1 MRLAHVTHPPVVTQA
16 PVWCPAPSPQAMN
29 ADASPDL
36 VVQIV
41 WHQPAILTTVMV
53 ESALMML
60 TETLSAQSVLLASQ
74 ERSVKLRRVQLVTAQ
89 LLADDRTQEEAL
101 NEFVC
106 GVMMLTETLYAQ
118 SILLYSQNHNLTLA
132 RVPLLPVLMRA
143 PALCPTKH
151 PQALFA
157 SVNQVSAAQTAKL
170 LHVIH
175 TTVTGEF
182 ALTM

>member
-29 ADASPDL
+29 ADASLDL

-74 ERSVKLRRVQLVTAQ
+74 E
-89 LLADDRTQEEAL
+89 
-101 NEFVC
+101 
-106 GVMMLTETLYAQ
+106 
-118 SILLYSQNHNLTLA
+118 HNVTLA

-143 PALCPTKH
+143 PALCPTKR

>member
-1 MRLAHVTHPPVVTQA
+1 MRLAHVTYPPVVMQA

-74 ERSVKLRRVQLVTAQ
+74 E
-89 LLADDRTQEEAL
+89 
-101 NEFVC
+101 
-106 GVMMLTETLYAQ
+106 
-118 SILLYSQNHNLTLA
+118 HNVTLA

-143 PALCPTKH
+143 PALCPTKRL
-151 PQALFA
+151 QALFA
-157 SVNQVSAAQTAKL
+157 SVNQVSAVQTAKL

>member
-74 ERSVKLRRVQLVTAQ
+74 E
-89 LLADDRTQEEAL
+89 
-101 NEFVC
+101 
-106 GVMMLTETLYAQ
+106 
-118 SILLYSQNHNLTLA
+118 HNVTLA

>member
-74 ERSVKLRRVQLVTAQ
+74 E
-89 LLADDRTQEEAL
+89 
-101 NEFVC
+101 
-106 GVMMLTETLYAQ
+106 
-118 SILLYSQNHNLTLA
+118 HNVTLA
-132 RVPLLPVLMRA
+132 RVPLLPALMRA
-143 PALCPTKH
+143 PALCQTKH

-157 SVNQVSAAQTAKL
+157 SVNQVSAVQTAKQPP
-170 LHVIH
+170 VTH
-175 TTVTGEF
+175 TTVMVGS

>member
-29 ADASPDL
+29 ADAIPDL

-53 ESALMML
+53 EYALMML

-74 ERSVKLRRVQLVTAQ
+74 E
-89 LLADDRTQEEAL
+89 
-101 NEFVC
+101 
-106 GVMMLTETLYAQ
+106 
-118 SILLYSQNHNLTLA
+118 HNVTLA

-175 TTVTGEF
+175 TIVTGEF